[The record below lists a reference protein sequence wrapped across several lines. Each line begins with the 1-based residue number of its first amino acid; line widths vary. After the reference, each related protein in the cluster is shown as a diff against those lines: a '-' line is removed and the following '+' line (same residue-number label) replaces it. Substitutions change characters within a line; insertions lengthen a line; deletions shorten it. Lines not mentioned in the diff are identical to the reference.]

1 MGGDSGISI
10 LVVLLVIIMAV
21 FLAIRGFWCWY
32 WKINRIVSLLE
43 SQNMLLLKL
52 VTSGDTGV
60 VELNPPLS
68 EGKRGGLFSF
78 FSKKGGV

>member
-1 MGGDSGISI
+1 MNLDNVLFGLLFLFFIGFLI
-10 LVVLLVIIMAV
+10 L
-21 FLAIRGFWCWY
+21 RKFWCWY
-32 WKINRIVSLLE
+32 WKINKIVSLLE
-43 SQNMLLLKL
+43 YQNEILLKL
-52 VTSGDTGV
+52 VNSDDTGV